1 MMEDIERLVSPERKK
16 DADPPCIEGKIR
28 ARAKTVMRLHIHT
41 SLLNDCFHF
50 KQHEVK
56 CNRVLHTPSAPVSP
70 TLTAIGQFVD
80 TMLKRGASVPD
91 RVTWRKIITTHQRR
105 SSRMRDALLPEFTYR
120 QGWWL
125 LGGGVVALVAAR
137 IPSGLLSLVF
147 FLVGMVLLSI
157 AGVTFL
163 RIEAERRGESDG

>member
-1 MMEDIERLVSPERKK
+1 
-16 DADPPCIEGKIR
+16 
-28 ARAKTVMRLHIHT
+28 
-41 SLLNDCFHF
+41 
-50 KQHEVK
+50 
-56 CNRVLHTPSAPVSP
+56 
-70 TLTAIGQFVD
+70 
-80 TMLKRGASVPD
+80 
-91 RVTWRKIITTHQRR
+91 
-105 SSRMRDALLPEFTYR
+105 MRDALLPEFTYR